1 MKFFITLI
9 TLCFAFQL
17 SAQQSSISGSV
28 TESFTKGVV
37 VGAKIAL
44 ESNIDGSVKLVR
56 SNLDG
61 QFIFENIDSGN
72 YTATVTMLSFDTVT
86 VELEIEAG
94 FNTYDFIMGGGQELE
109 EVQVI
114 GNLAVDRKTPVAV
127 TRISTKQLA

>member
-61 QFIFENIDSGN
+61 QFIFENI
-72 YTATVTMLSFDTVT
+72 VTHNVVGLILD
-86 VELEIEAG
+86 
-94 FNTYDFIMGGGQELE
+94 FN
-109 EVQVI
+109 
-114 GNLAVDRKTPVAV
+114 
-127 TRISTKQLA
+127 S